1 MQEGKREGRIEV
13 RIGHTYKP
21 PAVLLHY
28 LCPDEVS
35 NRSWPCSLQATPAPR
50 EWKTNSC
57 LHQRWLFWLFTK
69 AGLACPPWDA
79 QGSEDMERIEPHLVA
94 PP

>member
-28 LCPDEVS
+28 LCPDE
-35 NRSWPCSLQATPAPR
+35 SLQSVLALQSPGHPR
-50 EWKTNSC
+50 SK
-57 LHQRWLFWLFTK
+57 RK
-69 AGLACPPWDA
+69 KD
-79 QGSEDMERIEPHLVA
+79 
-94 PP
+94 